1 MFPSSRW
8 GFAAILCFP
17 KSVWGYETFWRF
29 LGSNG
34 GMKHFMTRC
43 KIRGTFGRHGP
54 EKIIAQPVFIEVS
67 SSFLKKLGNR
77 MDFQKNIT
85 SDTVINM

>member
-1 MFPSSRW
+1 
-8 GFAAILCFP
+8 
-17 KSVWGYETFWRF
+17 
-29 LGSNG
+29 
-34 GMKHFMTRC
+34 MTRC

-54 EKIIAQPVFIEVS
+54 EKIIAQTVFIEFS

-85 SDTVINM
+85 SDTVMNM